1 MIVVCAWC
9 GDRLKTVPGP
19 EGSVSHGMCQA
30 CSYSFRDEKAVAFTR
45 LMHRSNVRVCVET
58 AERDRRTGKLGAA
71 GVGVV
76 LHCDGVRGDG
86 CGRSQRCRTCRLR
99 EAIERTHAD
108 GMPRDG
114 LVSEHPV
121 REPGRVRTLHYF
133 TAKLDDRVAVVFDV
147 IGPEARAERTTPQ
160 CAKVLP

>member
-1 MIVVCAWC
+1 MLVVCAWC

-19 EGSVSHGMCQA
+19 EGNVSHGMCRA
-30 CSYSFRDEKAVAFTR
+30 CSYTFRNEEAVALTR
-45 LMHRSNVRVCVET
+45 LMDQSNARVCVEM
-58 AERDRRTGKLGAA
+58 AERNRETGKLVKARIGA
-71 GVGVV
+71 V
-76 LHCDGVRGDG
+76 LHCDGARAGG
-86 CGRSQRCRTCRLR
+86 CGRSKRCRACLLR

-108 GMPRDG
+108 GLPRDG

-147 IGPEARAERTTPQ
+147 MAPER
-160 CAKVLP
+160 